1 MNCANYAKKIGER
14 KLILIGLVGCLIS
27 LVAINVSGAVT
38 NALNGKQATTTL
50 TMGKVNGTVKNGHE
64 NITWILSG
72 SWKSNLFTN
81 LKFNH
86 TDPAKFSAKIN
97 MLMANGSFPHTHKLS
112 HFALKNV
119 SRQDH
124 SVSYEGFL
132 SVSMNLGPVF
142 AIPVKITN
150 YQNHTISILLEEP
163 GDLTLDQNNVI
174 NHFGRKPISGIFV
187 K

>member
-1 MNCANYAKKIGER
+1 M
-14 KLILIGLVGCLIS
+14 
-27 LVAINVSGAVT
+27 INVLGGVS
-38 NALNGKQATTTL
+38 NALSVDQAPSTL
-50 TMGKVNGTVKNGHE
+50 TMGKVNGTVIDDPE

-72 SWKSNLFTN
+72 SWKSNFFTN
-81 LKFNH
+81 LEFNH

-97 MLMANGSFPHTHKLS
+97 MVMANGSFPHTHKLS
-112 HFALKNV
+112 HFALKNI

-124 SVSYEGFL
+124 SVAYQGYL

-150 YQNHTISILLEEP
+150 YQNQTISILLEEP
-163 GDLTLDQNNVI
+163 SDLTLDQNNVI
-174 NHFGRKPISGIFV
+174 NHFGSKPISGIFV